1 MTEFTND
8 NDGKAAAASTVEP
21 DAHGQAA
28 LLLAESIL
36 HSLIEASVLTTT
48 QALETVTTA
57 QEVKV
62 EVAMLT
68 GESSA
73 RMRESLALLDNIA
86 MSLKTAT

>member
-8 NDGKAAAASTVEP
+8 NVGKVDGTPIVEP

-36 HSLIEASVLTTT
+36 HSLIEASVFTNK
-48 QALETVTTA
+48 QAFEAVTTA

-62 EVAMLT
+62 EVAMQT
-68 GESSA
+68 GESST

-86 MSLKTAT
+86 VSLQTDN